1 MTDTDCMTEHEGTL
15 SKDGS
20 TIYRHLDY
28 ELQCSA
34 KPVDNG
40 RFAPNLVV
48 CKQVWPTRPR
58 AIAVQRGEHLTE
70 RTAIEAAYHQGVD
83 WVKNYG

>member
-1 MTDTDCMTEHEGTL
+1 MEPGAPG
-15 SKDGS
+15 KDGS
-20 TIYRHLDY
+20 KIFRHQDY

-40 RFAPNLVV
+40 RFAPVLVV

-58 AIAVQRGEHLTE
+58 EIAVQRGEYVTE
-70 RTAIEAAYHQGVD
+70 QSAIDAAYAQGIE
-83 WVKNYG
+83 WIKNYG